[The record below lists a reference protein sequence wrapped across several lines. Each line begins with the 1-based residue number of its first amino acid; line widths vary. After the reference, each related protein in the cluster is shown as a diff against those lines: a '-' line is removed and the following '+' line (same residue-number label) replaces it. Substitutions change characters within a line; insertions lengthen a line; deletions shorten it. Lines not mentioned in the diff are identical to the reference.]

1 MKSFF
6 NPADTQELVERI
18 NTLTPA
24 SQRLW
29 GKMDVAQMM
38 AHCSILLR
46 IARGLDKP
54 KRRLLGILLGW
65 AVKKDYFSEK
75 EYPRNSY
82 TDPTFK
88 VVDKKIF
95 EEERQ
100 KLLDHITAFS
110 ATGAAGCTTH
120 PNPFFG
126 RLTPDEW
133 AQGQYKHIDHHLK
146 QFGV

>member
-6 NPADTQELVERI
+6 NPADTQQLVARI
-18 NTLTPA
+18 NALTPA

-65 AVKKDYFSEK
+65 AVKKDYFGEK
-75 EYPRNSY
+75 EYPKNSY
-82 TDPTFK
+82 TDPTFR
-88 VVDKKIF
+88 VVDIKIF
-95 EEERQ
+95 EQERQ
-100 KLLDHITAFS
+100 KLIDHINAFS
-110 ATGAAGCTTH
+110 VAGAAGCTTH

>member
-1 MKSFF
+1 MKTFF
-6 NPADTQELVERI
+6 TPNDTREILERI
-18 NTLTPA
+18 DKLTPQT
-24 SQRLW
+24 QR
-29 GKMDVAQMM
+29 
-38 AHCSILLR
+38 HCSILLR

-65 AVKKDYFSEK
+65 AVKRDYFGEK
-75 EYPRNSY
+75 PYPKNSY

-88 VVDKKIF
+88 IVDKKIF
-95 EEERQ
+95 EEEKQ
-100 KLLDHITAFS
+100 KLIDHITAFS
-110 ATGAAGCTTH
+110 TAGAAGCTTH

-126 RLTPDEW
+126 NLTPDEW